1 MGSFAQLHMMIRE
14 IFLFSQVEMQFKG
27 IGGNKENS
35 RVSALASGKDA
46 SKISQSALIIRAV

>member
-1 MGSFAQLHMMIRE
+1 MMIRE